1 MNSSWTRT
9 LVVFLSLLVLASC
22 EDERARQTS
31 SQQTPDVAQMHTA
44 LGIEQLQMQLRQ
56 NPNDFAALSRLGDL
70 YFESGQHFAAIQS
83 FDRALA
89 VNPKCA
95 DCLNDKGLAQFYTGD
110 TDGALASLDQATSV
124 DPTYPNAWLS
134 KGYVLM
140 SVGRYEE
147 AVEPLTQVKAVDQSG
162 VLAAEADKFLAMIA
176 ERNRQN

>member
-1 MNSSWTRT
+1 MRT
-9 LVVFLSLLVLASC
+9 LAVSFSLLVLVSC
-22 EDERARQTS
+22 EDERARQSS
-31 SQQTPDVAQMHTA
+31 SQQTPDMAQMHIA

-70 YFESGQHFAAIQS
+70 YFESGQYFAAIQT

-89 VNPKCA
+89 VNPECA
-95 DCLNDKGLAQFYTGD
+95 DCLNDKGLAQYYSGD
-110 TDGALASLDQATSV
+110 TQGALASLDQATTV
-124 DPTYPNAWLS
+124 DPAYPNAWLS

-147 AVEPLTQVKAVDQSG
+147 AIAPLNQVKAVDQSG

-176 ERNRQN
+176 ERN